1 MGTRRRELLQRRI
14 DSATEA
20 AVDTRATVRAA
31 GHAPPVYRP
40 VSSMRVPVPQVRN
53 PPGALG
59 LCRVRVYGLGQR
71 RWLSVIA
78 NAARCPTPIT
88 NDISNTQVGVEKN
101 QLLELTFPQSLA
113 VSDRFH
119 AVPPLARR
127 WVVLLVIV

>member
-1 MGTRRRELLQRRI
+1 MGAGVLIPITQSLLGTDREHSHRPIRLKGLN
-14 DSATEA
+14 ATI
-20 AVDTRATVRAA
+20 
-31 GHAPPVYRP
+31 
-40 VSSMRVPVPQVRN
+40 
-53 PPGALG
+53 LW
-59 LCRVRVYGLGQR
+59 VYGLGQR

-101 QLLELTFPQSLA
+101 QLLELTFPPSLA